1 MAVDPDEEALTWAG
15 EEDARPA
22 AAPAQTKAA
31 KPAKAGNPAKTVT
44 TASASDGAP
53 EMVEVIDEPA
63 KPQISSLLLVT
74 FGVLAGAHLIYTL
87 GWVVSIQGYSATHT
101 TSPDPLTAIMFGVT
115 EFLAIASPII
125 WFGAVLALTRGRKAI
140 IRLLWLLLG
149 LVVVIPWPF
158 VLGAWSYGR

>member
-15 EEDARPA
+15 EEDARPVA
-22 AAPAQTKAA
+22 AARPTKVAKTPKTPKAA
-31 KPAKAGNPAKTVT
+31 NTS
-44 TASASDGAP
+44 SAPDGAP
-53 EMVEVIDEPA
+53 TVVEVVDAPE
-63 KPQISSLLLVT
+63 KPQTSSLLLVT
-74 FGVLAGAHLIYTL
+74 YGVLAGAYLIYTL
-87 GWVVSIQGYSATHT
+87 GWVVSIQGYGATHSVST
-101 TSPDPLTAIMFGVT
+101 DPLTAIMFALT
-115 EFLAIASPII
+115 EFLAIASPIL